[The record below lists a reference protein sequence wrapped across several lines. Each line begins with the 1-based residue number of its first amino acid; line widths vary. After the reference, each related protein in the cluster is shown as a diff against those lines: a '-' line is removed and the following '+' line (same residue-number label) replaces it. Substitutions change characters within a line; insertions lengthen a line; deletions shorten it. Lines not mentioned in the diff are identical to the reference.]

1 MSVVLDE
8 VGSAA
13 APSGR
18 TQRFSVPRGG
28 PFWPLAAAVANGIT
42 FAIVRPD
49 VGDLQAALARQS
61 AAAHGVGLTYWFTW
75 FGGGTTPG
83 NYSVLTPY
91 LSTLLGGAVL
101 VGVLATIAIPLLAH
115 RAFADTRYQLAGTWI
130 ATMTSGLNIWSGRVP
145 FALGGAVALVSVIG
159 VRARRPV
166 LIVAGAVGTSLCS
179 PVTGVFLAFGL
190 AAAFVAEREHRRQ
203 LVLACASCGATLL
216 VVAIV
221 FGNPGTQPY
230 ALIDGVLG
238 AATAL
243 AMLAAQ
249 PAPGVRVALWWTA
262 IAGPA
267 LALIPNGLGSNF
279 GRFPWICLPAAVIAT
294 ASSRRLVAAASIL
307 PALGFCV
314 GVTARDLWRAYQP
327 EASVAYYQPLIRTL
341 SRLPELKN
349 YRVEVVQSPDVHTAA
364 VALVDTVAL
373 AGGYE
378 TQAARDLN
386 SVLYDKDRLN
396 RTSYE
401 IWLLNN
407 AVGWV
412 AFDRRS
418 ETDSPEWQLV
428 RGGELPYLHEVD
440 RDSRWIVYRFTKAR
454 PIVAPPERLVS
465 MNQADMTIDVPCA
478 CTFPVRVRY
487 SKFLGAKTESGDNT
501 ARVADDGFGWTVVT
515 TEAPGRY
522 VFNGSFG

>member
-1 MSVVLDE
+1 MSTVLE
-8 VGSAA
+8 AGSA
-13 APSGR
+13 
-18 TQRFSVPRGG
+18 PRPADRIARLRIPHLGVL
-28 PFWPLAAAVANGIT
+28 WPLAAAIGNGVA
-42 FAIVRPD
+42 FALVRPD

-91 LSTLLGGAVL
+91 LSTVLGGAVL
-101 VGVLATIAIPLLAH
+101 VGVLATIAIPPLAY

-130 ATMTSGLNIWSGRVP
+130 ATVTSGLNIWSGRVP
-145 FALGGAVALVSVIG
+145 FALGAAVALISVIG
-159 VRARRPV
+159 VRTRQPL
-166 LIVAGAVGTSLCS
+166 LIVVGSVGTSLCS
-179 PVTGVFLAFGL
+179 PVTGVFLTFGL
-190 AAAFVAEREHRRQ
+190 AAAFFVEREHRKH
-203 LVLACASCGATLL
+203 LALACAACGITLV

-249 PAPGVRVALWWTA
+249 PAAGVRVALWCTA
-262 IAGPA
+262 IAGPV

-294 ASSRRLVAAASIL
+294 ASSRKLVAAISIL
-307 PALGFCV
+307 PALGFCI
-314 GVTARDLWRAYQP
+314 GVTARDLVRANEP
-327 EASVAYYQPLIRTL
+327 EASVAYYRPLIRTL
-341 SRLPELKN
+341 KHLPQLQD
-349 YRVEVVQSPDVHTAA
+349 YRVEVVQNPDVHTAA

-386 SVLYDKDRLN
+386 GLLDDPNLN
-396 RTSYE
+396 STRYE

-412 AFDRRS
+412 AFDRRADA
-418 ETDSPEWQLV
+418 DSAEYHLV
-428 RGGELPYLHEVD
+428 RSGRLGYLHEVH
-440 RDSRWIVYRFTKAR
+440 RDSRWILYRFTRAV
-454 PIVAPPERLVS
+454 PIVALPERLIS
-465 MNQADMTIDVPCA
+465 MSQADMTIDVPCA

-487 SKFLGAKTESGDNT
+487 SKFLTAATSSGNQAQIT
-501 ARVADDGFGWTVVT
+501 DDGYGWTRVT
-515 TEAPGRY
+515 TPAPGQY

>member
-1 MSVVLDE
+1 VSTVVEAGRKPRPADPAQRLRLPHLD
-8 VGSAA
+8 VL
-13 APSGR
+13 
-18 TQRFSVPRGG
+18 
-28 PFWPLAAAVANGIT
+28 WPLAAAVANAVA
-42 FAIVRPD
+42 FALVRPD

-91 LSTLLGGAVL
+91 LSNLIGGAVL

-115 RAFADTRYQLAGTWI
+115 RVFADTRYQLAGTWI
-130 ATMTSGLNIWSGRVP
+130 ATVTSGLNIWSGRVP
-145 FALGGAVALVSVIG
+145 FALGGAVALACLIG
-159 VRARRPV
+159 VRARQPL
-166 LIVAGAVGTSLCS
+166 LIVPGAVVTSLCS
-179 PVTGVFLAFGL
+179 PVTGVFLGFGL
-190 AAAFVAEREHRRQ
+190 LAAFVAERELRKHLALAGMACGIT
-203 LVLACASCGATLL
+203 LV

-249 PAPGVRVALWWTA
+249 PAPGVRVALWLTA
-262 IAGPA
+262 IAGPV

-279 GRFPWICLPAAVIAT
+279 GRFPWICLPAVVIAT
-294 ASSRRLVAAASIL
+294 ANSRKLVAGLAIL

-314 GVTARDLWRAYQP
+314 GVTARDLVRATEP
-327 EASVAYYQPLIRTL
+327 EASVAYYQPLIHTL
-341 SRLPELKN
+341 QRLPDLQN
-349 YRVEVVQSPDVHTAA
+349 YRVEVVQNPNVHTAA

-386 SVLYDKDRLN
+386 GLLN
-396 RTSYE
+396 DPKLTALRYE
-401 IWLLNN
+401 IWLQNN
-407 AVGWV
+407 SVAWV
-412 AFDRRS
+412 AFDRRA
-418 ETDSPEWQLV
+418 DSDSAEYHLI
-428 RGGELPYLHEVD
+428 RSGKLGYLHEVHQ
-440 RDSRWIVYRFTKAR
+440 DSRWILYRYTGAE
-454 PIVAPPERLVS
+454 PIVAAPERLVS
-465 MNQADMTIDVPCA
+465 MTQADMIVDAPCA

-487 SKFLGAKTESGDNT
+487 SRYLSAATTGGDT
-501 ARVADDGFGWTVVT
+501 ATIVDDGYGWTQVT
-515 TEAPGRY
+515 TPVAGQY
-522 VFNGSFG
+522 VFHGSFG

>member
-1 MSVVLDE
+1 MSVVLE
-8 VGSAA
+8 AGNAA

-18 TQRFSVPRGG
+18 TQRFSIPRGG
-28 PFWPLAAAVANGIT
+28 PLWPLLAAVANGIT
-42 FAIVRPD
+42 FALVRPD

-91 LSTLLGGAVL
+91 LSTMLGGAVL
-101 VGVLATIAIPLLAH
+101 VGVLATIAIPLLAY

-130 ATMTSGLNIWSGRVP
+130 ATMTSGLNIWSGRIP

-159 VRARRPV
+159 VRARRP
-166 LIVAGAVGTSLCS
+166 LLTVAGAVVTSLCS

-190 AAAFVAEREHRRQ
+190 AAAFVAEREHRKH
-203 LVLACASCGATLL
+203 LVLACASCGVTLL

-238 AATAL
+238 AGTAL

-262 IAGPA
+262 VAGPA

-279 GRFPWICLPAAVIAT
+279 GRFPWICLPAAVMAT
-294 ASSRRLVAAASIL
+294 ASSRKLVAALSIL

-314 GVTARDLWRAYQP
+314 GVTTRDLVRAYQP
-327 EASVAYYQPLIRTL
+327 EASLAYYQPLIRTL
-341 SRLPELKN
+341 ERLPDLQN
-349 YRVEVVQSPDVHTAA
+349 HRVEVVQNPDIHTAV

-378 TQAARDLN
+378 TQAARNLN
-386 SVLYDKDRLN
+386 RILYDKDQLN
-396 RTSYE
+396 ATSYKV
-401 IWLLNN
+401 WLLNN
-407 AVGWV
+407 SVGWV
-412 AFDRRS
+412 AFDRRAD
-418 ETDSPEWQLV
+418 TDYAEYALV
-428 RGGELPYLHEVD
+428 RNGNLDYLKEVS
-440 RDSRWIVYRFTKAR
+440 RDSRWIVYRFTQAV

-465 MNQADMTIDVPCA
+465 MSQADLTIDVPCA
-478 CTFPVRVRY
+478 CTFPLRVRY
-487 SKFLGAKTESGDNT
+487 SKFLKAKTATGNRT
-501 ARVADDGFGWTVVT
+501 AKIADDGFGWTVVT
-515 TEAPGRY
+515 TAAPGRY